1 MCCCYFTESVRNDR
15 PNIAF
20 EADAVT
26 RPQRFAVMS
35 VAGAAQLKRLV
46 KK

>member
-1 MCCCYFTESVRNDR
+1 MVKTGTTLHWT

-26 RPQRFAVMS
+26 RRKRSAALS
-35 VAGAAQLKRLV
+35 VAGAAQLKR
-46 KK
+46 